1 MFLLPFP
8 RRPPAIGVVV
18 SRTSQR
24 RRNGLT
30 YRAIVAVVWPT
41 LMTVTRRTWRGA
53 EHLPAEGGFIVCCNH
68 MTVADPLTVGHFLN
82 DHNAPPRY
90 LAKASLFRIP
100 VIGRMLGSA
109 GQIPV
114 ERGTV
119 DAASAL
125 QAAVKALDEG
135 SCVVVYP
142 EGTLTRDPDLWPMVG
157 KTGAARL
164 ALMTGRP
171 VIPIAHWG
179 SQNLLARYGK
189 VLRFWRRPRVWVS
202 AGPPID
208 LSAYAGRAGE
218 TAALRAA
225 TEDILDRITEL
236 LAEIRQEP
244 APAQRWDPR
253 VQGRSR

>member
-1 MFLLPFP
+1 MFL
-8 RRPPAIGVVV
+8 RPPAIGVVV
-18 SRTSQR
+18 SQTSQR

-30 YRAIVAVVWPT
+30 YRLIVSVVWPT
-41 LMTVTRRTWRGA
+41 LMLVTRRDWRGA
-53 EHLPAEGGFIVCCNH
+53 EHLPAAGGFIVCCNH
-68 MTVADPLTVGHFLN
+68 LTYADPLTVGHFLN

-90 LAKASLFRIP
+90 LAKSSLFRLP
-100 VIGRMLGSA
+100 VIGRMLTNA

-125 QAAVKALDEG
+125 QAAVEALDSG

-171 VIPIAHWG
+171 VIPIAHFG

-189 VLRFWRRPRVWVS
+189 VLRFWRRPKVAVW

-208 LSAYAGRAGE
+208 LSAYAGRETE

-225 TEDILDRITEL
+225 TDEILDQITAM
-236 LAEIRQEP
+236 LAQIRQEP
-244 APAQRWDPR
+244 APGQRWDPR
-253 VQGRSR
+253 VQGRAR